1 MILAFVN
8 RRPSRIPADDA
19 ALGYDRRN
27 STVEVRDPPMKV
39 LIVDDHPLIRS
50 GVKAML
56 VRHERRV
63 LVREARQLG
72 EALGMLEEV
81 NGAPDLI
88 LLDLNLPDCSG
99 LPTLTA
105 IREAAPCTPVVVLS
119 ADDSKSTILGS
130 LDRGALGFIPKTM
143 SPDLIWS
150 ALGLVLAGGV
160 YVPHKVIFDAG
171 KLDAAEPGRPG
182 TLGRVAVLHSLGLTE
197 RQIDTLRMLVQGLPN
212 KSIARNLGITEAT
225 VKVYVSA
232 VLRALN
238 VTSRTQ
244 AVIWLSQNDIK
255 FEGGGAS
262 PGESESDLN

>member
-1 MILAFVN
+1 MIVAFVN
-8 RRPSRIPADDA
+8 RHPSRISAEDA

-27 STVEVRDPPMKV
+27 FAVEVRDPPMKV

-56 VRHERRV
+56 VRHERRAV
-63 LVREARQLG
+63 VREARQLQ
-72 EALGMLEEV
+72 EALGMLDEV
-81 NGAPDLI
+81 NGVPDLI

-99 LPTLTA
+99 LPTLNA
-105 IREAAPCTPVVVLS
+105 IREAAPDTPVVVLS

-130 LDRGALGFIPKTM
+130 LDHGASGFIPKTM

-160 YVPHKVIFDAG
+160 YIPHTVIFDAG
-171 KLDAAEPGRPG
+171 KLDAAEPERPG
-182 TLGRVAVLHSLGLTE
+182 TLRGVAVLQSRGLTE
-197 RQIDTLRMLVQGLPN
+197 RQIDTLRMLVLGLPN
-212 KSIARNLGITEAT
+212 KSIARKLGIAEAT

-244 AVIWLSQNDIK
+244 AVIWLSQNGIQFD
-255 FEGGGAS
+255 GGGAS
-262 PGESESDLN
+262 ASKLS